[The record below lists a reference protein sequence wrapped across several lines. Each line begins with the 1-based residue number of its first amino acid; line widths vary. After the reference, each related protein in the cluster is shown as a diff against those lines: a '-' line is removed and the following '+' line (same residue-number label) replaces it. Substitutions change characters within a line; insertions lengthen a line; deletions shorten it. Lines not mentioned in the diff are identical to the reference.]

1 MSAKHRK
8 SSKKLAARRA
18 ALAAGAVGATAGIS
32 MMGAPAQAATAPNY
46 SQAISDYSHA
56 LDNFLKASDGAQ
68 KNINSVWGPISA
80 GSGGLL
86 PTFGSSFVKSDA
98 TKITELPQIL
108 RNIGGLT
115 LPTGVPGV
123 VPNIVLPG
131 GQTVALP
138 LPSKLPG
145 GDLLI
150 GAGNAIEGVMNL
162 PVLGGV
168 LNQLPPLSQ
177 LIDGLEATQSK
188 YTSAYN
194 WGLLGMSGQTNFLN
208 TFVKTPSGLKLN
220 GITLPGLPPLIPPVT
235 LPDIPIMPTGSL
247 PSGTIWV
254 PQGDGTYN
262 FPLGG
267 QIGWWGAA
275 PTAALK
281 LPAALGGT
289 DTVISVP
296 IGAAGFKLPL
306 NLLSAGTLG
315 ANVLL
320 PTQNGI
326 YNPIGFTLNN
336 INTPIGFGLTNLN
349 VTTGNYI
356 GTNGFNINNGQNLM
370 LLQNPLGIP
379 LPLIYGLGG
388 LSFGTAGMGIA
399 SPSLFGIK
407 LFTDLKI
414 GDTVGPNSSAGLIP
428 TGLLPTDPMNGIIS
442 TITGGLGVGSL
453 TQILGIDALVLN
465 PLTGLLTPVYKG
477 FSDLLLKPISDFATS
492 QYGPAVNGTA
502 SGILDLSKRLADT
515 TAPSTSTAGSTAT
528 ALKADAPAT
537 GAHSL
542 EKGGESV
549 ASIASRLGAD
559 QGKEKAPAAAFGTT
573 APKDTT
579 VTTPKET
586 APKDTTAPSTPS
598 TPVETPSTSAETAS
612 PTTGSGTGTTTGS
625 NDTSASKSTTSSSDS
640 ASKVEKS
647 DAPAKADTSAGDTA
661 SSGASTTDKAA

>member
-8 SSKKLAARRA
+8 SSKRLAAKRA
-18 ALAAGAVGATAGIS
+18 AFAAGAVGATAGIS

-56 LDNFLKASDGAQ
+56 LDNFLKAADGAQ
-68 KNINSVWGPISA
+68 KNVNTVWGPISA
-80 GSGGLL
+80 GSGAIL
-86 PTFGSSFVKSDA
+86 PSFGSSFVTSDA
-98 TKITELPQIL
+98 TKITQLPEIL

-131 GQTVALP
+131 GQTVTLP
-138 LPSKLPG
+138 LPATLPG
-145 GDLLI
+145 GGLLVT
-150 GAGNAIEGVMNL
+150 AGNALDGLVNNPL
-162 PVLGGV
+162 VGPV

-177 LIDGLEATQSK
+177 LIDGLEASQSK

-194 WGLLGMSGQTNFLN
+194 WGLLGLSGQTNFLN
-208 TFVKTPSGLKLN
+208 TFVKTPSGLTLN
-220 GITLPGLPPLIPPVT
+220 GITLPGLPGLPPIT
-235 LPDIPIMPTGSL
+235 LPDIPVLPNGTLPQGS
-247 PSGTIWV
+247 IWV

-275 PTAALK
+275 PTAAVK
-281 LPAALGGT
+281 LPALLGGS

-320 PTQNGI
+320 PTQNGV

-336 INTPIGFGLTNLN
+336 INTPIGFGLTHLN
-349 VTTGNYI
+349 VTTGNYL
-356 GTNGFNINNGQNLM
+356 GTNGINVNNGQNLM

-388 LSFGTAGMGIA
+388 FSFGTAGMGIA

-407 LFTDLKI
+407 LFTDIKI

-428 TGLLPTDPMNGIIS
+428 PGILPTDPMNGIIS

-453 TQILGIDALVLN
+453 TQILGIDALIIN
-465 PLTGLLTPVYKG
+465 PLTGLLTPIYKG
-477 FSDLLLKPISDFATS
+477 FSDFALKPISDFATS
-492 QYGPAVNGTA
+492 QYGTVVNGTA
-502 SGILDLSKRLADT
+502 AGILDLSKRAADATAPAASGSPSATT
-515 TAPSTSTAGSTAT
+515 TAPT
-528 ALKADAPAT
+528 T
-537 GAHSL
+537 GAHAL
-542 EKGGESV
+542 ENGGESV
-549 ASIASRLGAD
+549 SALTARIGAND
-559 QGKEKAPAAAFGTT
+559 QPAPKEKATATASDASSPA
-573 APKDTT
+573 
-579 VTTPKET
+579 TPTKAEPT
-586 APKDTTAPSTPS
+586 SPSTPS
-598 TPVETPSTSAETAS
+598 TTVETPSTPTTAAESGSTGAGSTTGTNDSTAGNSSGSATDKAEAPAASTSDAAKDTAS
-612 PTTGSGTGTTTGS
+612 G
-625 NDTSASKSTTSSSDS
+625 
-640 ASKVEKS
+640 
-647 DAPAKADTSAGDTA
+647 SAGSTDTA
-661 SSGASTTDKAA
+661 SSEKSAA

>member
-8 SSKKLAARRA
+8 ASKLAAKRA
-18 ALAAGAVGATAGIS
+18 AIAAGAVGATAS
-32 MMGAPAQAATAPNY
+32 MSLMGAPAQAAAPDY

-56 LDNFLKASDGAQ
+56 LDNFLKAADGAQ
-68 KNINSVWGPISA
+68 KNVNSVWGPISA

-98 TKITELPQIL
+98 TKITDLPQIL
-108 RNIGGLT
+108 RNIGGLN

-123 VPNIVLPG
+123 VPNIILPG
-131 GQTVALP
+131 GQSVALP
-138 LPSKLPG
+138 LPTTLPG
-145 GDLLI
+145 GGLLVGAGDLLD
-150 GAGNAIEGVMNL
+150 GLVNNPLVG
-162 PVLGGV
+162 PVF
-168 LNQLPPLSQ
+168 NQLPPLSQ

-188 YTSAYN
+188 YTSGYN

-220 GITLPGLPPLIPPVT
+220 GITLPPILGLPPVT
-235 LPDIPIMPTGSL
+235 LPDIPVLPTGSL

-281 LPAALGGT
+281 LPASLGGT

-326 YNPIGFTLNN
+326 YSPLGFTMSNV
-336 INTPIGFGLTNLN
+336 NTPIGFGLTNLN
-349 VTTGNYI
+349 VTTGNYV
-356 GTNGFNINNGQNLM
+356 GTNGFNLNNGQNLV

-388 LSFGTAGMGIA
+388 LSFGTAGMGIS

-407 LFTDLKI
+407 LFTDIKI

-428 TGLLPTDPMNGIIS
+428 PGLLPTDPMGGIIS
-442 TITGGLGVGSL
+442 SITGGLGVGSL
-453 TQILGIDALVLN
+453 TQILGIDALIIN

-477 FSDLLLKPISDFATS
+477 FSDFALKPISDLATE
-492 QYGPAVNGTA
+492 QYGPFVNGVS
-502 SGILDLSKRLADT
+502 SGILDLSKRAADA
-515 TAPSTSTAGSTAT
+515 TAPSTISTGSTPA
-528 ALKADAPAT
+528 AAKSADAPST

-542 EKGGESV
+542 ENGGTSV
-549 ASIASRLGAD
+549 ADLKARLGD
-559 QGKEKAPAAAFGTT
+559 QGTPSGDVEGSKAPTT
-573 APKDTT
+573 APEVK
-579 VTTPKET
+579 TPST
-586 APKDTTAPSTPS
+586 PATPS
-598 TPVETPSTSAETAS
+598 TPVIETPSTPPAGTDA
-612 PTTGSGTGTTTGS
+612 PDQGTTGGTTTPEKGTDKPTEPESKTTAPAEEKATVETTTGS
-625 NDTSASKSTTSSSDS
+625 KDT
-640 ASKVEKS
+640 VETGS
-647 DAPAKADTSAGDTA
+647 GDAKPDTG
-661 SSGASTTDKAA
+661 TDKAAA

>member
-108 RNIGGLT
+108 KNIGGLT

-123 VPNIVLPG
+123 VPDIVLPG
-131 GQTVALP
+131 GGKVTLP
-138 LPSKLPG
+138 LPTTLPG
-145 GDLLI
+145 GQVLVGVGNTLDTLLSTPI
-150 GAGNAIEGVMNL
+150 VGPIL
-162 PVLGGV
+162 KD
-168 LNQLPPLSQ
+168 LPPLSSII
-177 LIDGLEATQSK
+177 LGLEATQSK
-188 YTSAYN
+188 YTSEYG
-194 WGLLGMSGQTNFLN
+194 WPILGLSGKTNFLN
-208 TFVKTPSGLKLN
+208 TFVKTPDGLTVKLPDGINLGGISLPIPILGGKDLEIIKSGL
-220 GITLPGLPPLIPPVT
+220 LPK
-235 LPDIPIMPTGSL
+235 
-247 PSGTIWV
+247 GTIWV

-428 TGLLPTDPMNGIIS
+428 SGLLPTDPMNGIIS

-515 TAPSTSTAGSTAT
+515 TAPSTSTAGSPAT

-549 ASIASRLGAD
+549 ASIASRVGAD
-559 QGKEKAPAAAFGTT
+559 QGKEKAPAAASGTT

-579 VTTPKET
+579 VT
-586 APKDTTAPSTPS
+586 APKVAM
-598 TPVETPSTSAETAS
+598 
-612 PTTGSGTGTTTGS
+612 
-625 NDTSASKSTTSSSDS
+625 SS
-640 ASKVEKS
+640 
-647 DAPAKADTSAGDTA
+647 
-661 SSGASTTDKAA
+661 